1 MFDNSK
7 IQTFKKAVISFV
19 LVLTFF
25 LCSYTKHESLVAI
38 TEIKVKAP
46 FDMPDIR
53 IPDFKNCK
61 KLSIVD
67 FGAVPGDKD
76 KTTKAIAKAIDEAN
90 NIGGGVVVI
99 PEGEWLT
106 GQVHLK
112 SNVNLHL
119 MKGAVLL
126 FSENPTDYLPAVHS
140 SWEGLEC
147 YNYSPLIYAYQCK
160 NIAITGQGEIKAQM
174 DTWKKWA
181 GRPRGHMN
189 SLKRLYYLSADNVPV
204 QERRMVNDTANL
216 RPQFIQINRSE
227 NVLLDGFKIT
237 NSPFWTVHLYLSKNI
252 VVRNLNI
259 YAHGHNNDGIDPEM
273 SQNVLVENCVFDQ
286 GDDAIAV
293 KSGRNPEG
301 WRSKTPS
308 KNIVVRNCTIKNGH
322 QLLAVGSELSGGIE
336 NIFVNNCNVSD
347 SAKMFHLVF
356 IKTNERMGGYVKNI
370 HVSNVKGVNLDF
382 GILGIETDVLY
393 QWKTLVPTIE
403 RRLTPIKGIYMENVK
418 AKNVKFVS
426 RILGQ
431 KELPV
436 ENVFLKNVTADTI
449 RDAKRYIHENVINF
463 NEL

>member
-25 LCSYTKHESLVAI
+25 LCSYTKYESSVAI

-436 ENVFLKNVTADTI
+436 ENIFLKNVTADTI

>member
-1 MFDNSK
+1 MKK
-7 IQTFKKAVISFV
+7 ITIFFL
-19 LVLTFF
+19 LVLTTLSSFANAN
-25 LCSYTKHESLVAI
+25 SPVAT

-46 FDMPDIR
+46 FEMPAIKV
-53 IPDFKNCK
+53 PDFKNCK
-61 KLSIVD
+61 KLLITD
-67 FGAVPGDKD
+67 FGAIPGDKV
-76 KTTKAIAKAIDEAN
+76 KTTQAIARAIDQAN
-90 NIGGGVVVI
+90 KIGGGVVII
-99 PEGEWLT
+99 PKGEWLT

-126 FSENPTDYLPAVHS
+126 FSEKPADYLPAVHS

-160 NIAITGQGEIKAQM
+160 NIAITGQGEIKAKL
-174 DTWKKWA
+174 DVWKIWYA
-181 GRPRGHMN
+181 RPRAHMN
-189 SLKRLYYLSADNVPV
+189 SLKRLYYLSVDNVPV
-204 QERRMVNDTANL
+204 QQRMMVNDSSHL
-216 RPQFIQINRSE
+216 RPQFIQINRCE
-227 NVLLDGFKIT
+227 NVLLDGFRIT
-237 NSPFWTVHLYLSKNI
+237 NSPFWTVHLYLSKDI

-259 YAHGHNNDGIDPEM
+259 YAHGHNNDGLDPEM

-308 KNIVVRNCTIKNGH
+308 KNIVIRNCTVKNGH
-322 QLLAVGSELSGGIE
+322 ELLAIGSELSGGIE
-336 NIFVNNCNVSD
+336 NIYMNNCTVSD
-347 SAKMFHLVF
+347 GAKMFNLVF

-370 HVSNVKGVNLDF
+370 YVTNIKAGKVDD

-393 QWKTLVPTIE
+393 QWKDLVPTIE
-403 RRLTPIKGIYMENVK
+403 RRLTPIKDIYLENIK
-418 AKNVKFVS
+418 AKNVKFIS

-436 ENVFLKNVTADTI
+436 ENVFLKNVIADTI
-449 RDAKRYIHENVINF
+449 RGDQKYIQENVINF
-463 NEL
+463 SEKK